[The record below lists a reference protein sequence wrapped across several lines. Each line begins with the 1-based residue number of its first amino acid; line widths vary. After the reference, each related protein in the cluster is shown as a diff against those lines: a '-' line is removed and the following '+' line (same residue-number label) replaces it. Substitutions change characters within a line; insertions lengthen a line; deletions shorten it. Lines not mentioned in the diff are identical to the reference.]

1 MPQYTVDIPGKGQF
15 DVDSPVELTDE
26 QAYQAVRSQIGKETP
41 QKEGTAG
48 FFEGLVGGTKN
59 ILSASQTAVEAPFI
73 SGEEASLRGIERQ
86 KERTE
91 RPGFSLDEI
100 TKAYKE
106 DGIFSAAGETLSQVP
121 GAIGEQLPFLA
132 SMKAG
137 FMAGSALPLPP
148 QAKALAGVAGSL
160 LAPFLVSSGS
170 AMERKASEQLKKG
183 DKVDINELGAY
194 GTGLASAGLERAAL
208 GLSGLSKVMG
218 IDFLKGA
225 GTETAEQI
233 ARRSLAATL
242 AKGGTKLVL
251 AESPTE
257 AGQQLLERYY
267 AGLSL
272 TDEEAQ
278 REYVEA
284 AAGAAILAPL
294 GMAGSGYQRSQ
305 AKKIIQKRK
314 DEIERVAEENKR
326 IQEEKIRAQEQAEAI
341 TAEEAKL
348 ERQRIERE
356 AEQIKLEIE
365 AELQRARETGEPI
378 KTIQQIINERTGV
391 VQDPL
396 NEKQLADIAKI
407 DAERD
412 KVFSQLKANRDLG
425 VITEDEYK
433 GKLLFLNDEVNKA
446 KKELSQKQGKE
457 KKPLTKQQLNK
468 RRKEFEEALN
478 LPSGYFDER
487 DAKFTASDVDPETGE
502 RTFVERELTQ
512 AEAMNIPVVPPPQFN
527 PAKDAVTKEFITS
540 ETKGLGIGGT
550 AKAFGLDHG
559 DGPVPFLKDFLDGK
573 NPRDL
578 KDNEMIRL
586 TLNENLKTRRKGLD
600 NAPSLEAQQKRQ
612 EVITKIETYL
622 TALPT
627 EGEILNEQFID
638 EAVRRG
644 DEMAGRPLDPADA
657 ALSSIADAG
666 RTDESAA
673 AIDESTRREGEQPP
687 TLDPVTGEPTFTKE
701 EVDAQQ
707 AEQLKQQAAEL
718 KKGANKTRS
727 FNTLL
732 NKVGIAKEDMLD
744 IMGESKMPRKG
755 FGLAFKTGAPKFVDS
770 LSNGVFNDY
779 LPFNMRLGDTTTY
792 EQLSEKTDKAF
803 EYLTSAMRAGRD
815 LKPFEAELDFDAANN
830 LERQAEEIKPTT
842 APTQESRTGPPDTER
857 DKLLAQYRADKYME
871 DSHIRQ
877 GERVPK
883 WLQARLKKLEAQLK
897 VQESRNIEG
906 TGESRA
912 AVIDSLRKEFGPD
925 IDKSIESGQLVV
937 VDYLSELP
945 YTVSLTGT
953 ANGAYS
959 PTSNKVYIV
968 ASKVMPGQGRKV
980 LLHELG
986 EHYGLER
993 LLGKD
998 YKSTLDR
1005 LKTLKNTD
1013 LEVEAIWASVKRDYP
1028 ELTENSQQYLQE
1040 VMARVGER
1048 APRSTIFKRVMSLVK
1063 NFLRKLG
1070 FFNPNKLSTA
1080 DLQDL
1085 IAYSTRV
1092 SLAKSDKVTNNQI
1105 IASSVGLTPVQL
1117 SVAERRKLTNEEIN
1131 RNDKLEQEAETINF
1145 DQDYVTVPA
1154 NTSFYHG
1161 TPRQVGNI
1169 IRADNNVISSTSPIK
1184 SNAGGLTTEGGLVW
1198 VSPRKS
1204 TAQVYAQMGED
1215 AGNLFEFKNEKPTKL
1230 INYRH
1235 VLTAKEAEIVNR
1247 ALNIPDYKRV
1257 KAGDGLALAVT
1268 HRSAYAKNMAKYGAV
1283 NYRDGKVIYSDK
1295 DDEPT
1300 TDETLA
1306 KGYGMGPLRPRYI
1319 DRITAP
1325 WPIALKALGYDG
1337 YFHGPKDFVGGIQVA
1352 LVGDLQTDLMYS
1364 KTDVP
1369 AGLEATGVY
1378 LAGNNDNSTTV
1389 YQNFVEGFEKAKN
1402 NPKGILQDIYTSGR
1416 INLAYAGAGIER
1428 KLINEFEG
1436 AVTDGYGTTRADIVM
1451 AQALES
1457 SVIAAQSAQDGRVQ
1471 FTEAGT
1477 AEVVNDK
1484 NNINNLIQLRQQLA
1498 DQTSVEFAEGLVQSY
1513 TSARR
1518 YRLELDRLEQ
1528 RTRNIAARKAVIK
1541 TAKKDLKTAKGDDKK
1556 VLTKL
1561 ITSYQKQ
1568 NERDE
1573 KKNESVKI
1581 TPEQEAAI
1589 APGLAYAQ
1597 QYPLLIEMGE
1607 MIDAI
1612 NVNRINL
1619 LEESGVYSKDKADDY
1634 RERKGYVP
1642 LFREVLDDLAQGDD
1656 KIREYFNGFSDI
1668 GREYAFTGSEKASKH
1683 VINNLL
1689 QQHFWATNAALR
1701 NNANYKAAQQVALH
1715 NENNELILTDKK
1727 PEGNTSAPVFV
1738 EGERKFAE
1746 YSDPSLAI
1754 GIQGALPVY
1763 TGALKY
1769 FGQASKWFRIG
1780 ITANPIFQAYQVV
1793 NDALGAAMYSGVSNP
1808 FQLGKRI
1815 IGGFVGDQFMG
1826 STQAI
1831 DAQMAR
1837 LGIAGGFGRTS
1848 KDIFMRAQRDLGVEN
1863 MTKWTKLTDSVE
1875 SFASKSDL
1883 AQRRGIF
1890 QQTLIETGGVL
1901 QADGTVEG
1909 GNQVLAMNRSLNI
1922 INWQKRGA
1930 SGFVRAMTH
1939 VIPFA
1944 NAYLQGMDV
1953 LINAMTGKGL
1963 SGTDAQTARILF
1975 LKTALTLTLINT
1987 VYSML
1992 VAGSEEYDEL
2002 DDRIKFRNYIVPG
2015 TGFKLP
2021 IRAEISLLTK
2031 FIPEQTYQVVSKMNT
2046 VNEVDA
2052 TKLRQAMSLALMDAA
2067 LGPNLFPQAIRGGVE
2082 VATNYNFYT
2091 GRPLIGLGLNR
2102 LATEEQYNEATSQLS
2117 KLLGQT
2123 GMIAPIN
2130 ADHLIRSYFG
2140 TIGATALFT
2149 IDQGANVF
2157 FDEKLPAPR
2166 LKDFPIISPLIYSA
2180 QGRDRL
2186 NDFYDLK
2193 ESSDKVTATV
2203 NRLTKYDPD
2212 KAREY
2217 RKDNKKLL
2225 STRNQVNQM
2234 ANRLKDLRARRKQ
2247 VIESTMDATA
2257 KRKAL
2262 ENLDKQMSLTARS
2275 ISRLRIAS
2283 GL

>member
-1 MPQYTVDIPGKGQF
+1 MPFKP
-15 DVDSPVELTDE
+15 
-26 QAYQAVRSQIGKETP
+26 
-41 QKEGTAG
+41 
-48 FFEGLVGGTKN
+48 
-59 ILSASQTAVEAPFI
+59 
-73 SGEEASLRGIERQ
+73 SGE
-86 KERTE
+86 
-91 RPGFSLDEI
+91 
-100 TKAYKE
+100 
-106 DGIFSAAGETLSQVP
+106 GIFLSNVQPLSYANEQRLINSGAASGEIQ
-121 GAIGEQLPFLA
+121 F
-132 SMKAG
+132 
-137 FMAGSALPLPP
+137 
-148 QAKALAGVAGSL
+148 
-160 LAPFLVSSGS
+160 
-170 AMERKASEQLKKG
+170 
-183 DKVDINELGAY
+183 
-194 GTGLASAGLERAAL
+194 
-208 GLSGLSKVMG
+208 SKV
-218 IDFLKGA
+218 
-225 GTETAEQI
+225 
-233 ARRSLAATL
+233 
-242 AKGGTKLVL
+242 
-251 AESPTE
+251 
-257 AGQQLLERYY
+257 
-267 AGLSL
+267 
-272 TDEEAQ
+272 
-278 REYVEA
+278 
-284 AAGAAILAPL
+284 
-294 GMAGSGYQRSQ
+294 
-305 AKKIIQKRK
+305 
-314 DEIERVAEENKR
+314 
-326 IQEEKIRAQEQAEAI
+326 
-341 TAEEAKL
+341 
-348 ERQRIERE
+348 
-356 AEQIKLEIE
+356 
-365 AELQRARETGEPI
+365 
-378 KTIQQIINERTGV
+378 
-391 VQDPL
+391 
-396 NEKQLADIAKI
+396 
-407 DAERD
+407 
-412 KVFSQLKANRDLG
+412 AN
-425 VITEDEYK
+425 
-433 GKLLFLNDEVNKA
+433 
-446 KKELSQKQGKE
+446 
-457 KKPLTKQQLNK
+457 
-468 RRKEFEEALN
+468 
-478 LPSGYFDER
+478 
-487 DAKFTASDVDPETGE
+487 
-502 RTFVERELTQ
+502 
-512 AEAMNIPVVPPPQFN
+512 
-527 PAKDAVTKEFITS
+527 
-540 ETKGLGIGGT
+540 
-550 AKAFGLDHG
+550 
-559 DGPVPFLKDFLDGK
+559 
-573 NPRDL
+573 
-578 KDNEMIRL
+578 
-586 TLNENLKTRRKGLD
+586 
-600 NAPSLEAQQKRQ
+600 
-612 EVITKIETYL
+612 
-622 TALPT
+622 
-627 EGEILNEQFID
+627 
-638 EAVRRG
+638 
-644 DEMAGRPLDPADA
+644 
-657 ALSSIADAG
+657 
-666 RTDESAA
+666 
-673 AIDESTRREGEQPP
+673 
-687 TLDPVTGEPTFTKE
+687 
-701 EVDAQQ
+701 
-707 AEQLKQQAAEL
+707 
-718 KKGANKTRS
+718 
-727 FNTLL
+727 
-732 NKVGIAKEDMLD
+732 
-744 IMGESKMPRKG
+744 
-755 FGLAFKTGAPKFVDS
+755 
-770 LSNGVFNDY
+770 
-779 LPFNMRLGDTTTY
+779 
-792 EQLSEKTDKAF
+792 
-803 EYLTSAMRAGRD
+803 
-815 LKPFEAELDFDAANN
+815 
-830 LERQAEEIKPTT
+830 
-842 APTQESRTGPPDTER
+842 
-857 DKLLAQYRADKYME
+857 
-871 DSHIRQ
+871 
-877 GERVPK
+877 
-883 WLQARLKKLEAQLK
+883 
-897 VQESRNIEG
+897 
-906 TGESRA
+906 
-912 AVIDSLRKEFGPD
+912 
-925 IDKSIESGQLVV
+925 
-937 VDYLSELP
+937 
-945 YTVSLTGT
+945 
-953 ANGAYS
+953 
-959 PTSNKVYIV
+959 
-968 ASKVMPGQGRKV
+968 
-980 LLHELG
+980 
-986 EHYGLER
+986 
-993 LLGKD
+993 
-998 YKSTLDR
+998 
-1005 LKTLKNTD
+1005 
-1013 LEVEAIWASVKRDYP
+1013 
-1028 ELTENSQQYLQE
+1028 
-1040 VMARVGER
+1040 
-1048 APRSTIFKRVMSLVK
+1048 
-1063 NFLRKLG
+1063 
-1070 FFNPNKLSTA
+1070 
-1080 DLQDL
+1080 
-1085 IAYSTRV
+1085 
-1092 SLAKSDKVTNNQI
+1092 
-1105 IASSVGLTPVQL
+1105 
-1117 SVAERRKLTNEEIN
+1117 
-1131 RNDKLEQEAETINF
+1131 
-1145 DQDYVTVPA
+1145 
-1154 NTSFYHG
+1154 
-1161 TPRQVGNI
+1161 
-1169 IRADNNVISSTSPIK
+1169 
-1184 SNAGGLTTEGGLVW
+1184 
-1198 VSPRKS
+1198 
-1204 TAQVYAQMGED
+1204 
-1215 AGNLFEFKNEKPTKL
+1215 
-1230 INYRH
+1230 
-1235 VLTAKEAEIVNR
+1235 
-1247 ALNIPDYKRV
+1247 
-1257 KAGDGLALAVT
+1257 
-1268 HRSAYAKNMAKYGAV
+1268 
-1283 NYRDGKVIYSDK
+1283 
-1295 DDEPT
+1295 
-1300 TDETLA
+1300 
-1306 KGYGMGPLRPRYI
+1306 
-1319 DRITAP
+1319 
-1325 WPIALKALGYDG
+1325 
-1337 YFHGPKDFVGGIQVA
+1337 
-1352 LVGDLQTDLMYS
+1352 
-1364 KTDVP
+1364 DVP
-1369 AGLEATGVY
+1369 AGLEATKVY
-1378 LAGNNDNSTTV
+1378 LAGNNDNNKK
-1389 YQNFVEGFEKAKN
+1389 YYENFVEGFEKAKN

-1436 AVTDGYGTTRADIVM
+1436 AVTDGYGTTRADIIM

-1457 SVIAAQSAQDGRVQ
+1457 SVLAAQSAQDGRVQ

-1528 RTRNIAARKAVIK
+1528 RARNIAARKAVIK
-1541 TAKKDLKTAKGDDKK
+1541 TAKKDLKTAKGGDKK
-1556 VLTKL
+1556 VLDKL
-1561 ITSYQKQ
+1561 ITDYQKQ
-1568 NERDE
+1568 NTIDE
-1573 KKNESVKI
+1573 NKNESVEI
-1581 TPEQEAAI
+1581 TDEQKAAI

-1597 QYPLLIEMGE
+1597 QYPVLIEMGE

-1619 LEESGVYSKDKADDY
+1619 LEESGVYSKDKANDY

-1642 LFREVLDDLAQGDD
+1642 LFREVLDDLAQGDAEV
-1656 KIREYFNGFSDI
+1656 KKYFNGFADI

-1701 NNANYKAAQQVALH
+1701 NNANYRAAQQVALH

-1769 FGQASKWFRIG
+1769 FGRASKWFRIG

-1848 KDIFMRAQRDLGVEN
+1848 EDIFMRAQSDLGVEN

-1975 LKTALTLTLINT
+1975 LKTALTLTLINA